1 MTVLTSSR
9 LFSIGGDLSHN
20 GAAIY
25 LHILWDPE
33 TETYSLYVGQSED
46 LKERLGRHEN
56 PYYRHKYPSLHYHVW
71 DARPNDGSTWVVLAQ
86 GEEVDTVVLNLLEAW
101 CSLIFQTLQIKD
113 LLEYLP
119 PGTIL
124 FPHAGTHLNVANPLW
139 QGFAKSKDDI
149 YASAESGERRK
160 AFSDLVR
167 NSEGE
172 YREYYQSLSRNFKDL
187 KYSTNDALREY
198 YLAANRRRVASLSAS
213 ARKRTREGVLHGVN
227 KKVTKGRTGMT
238 VKFGFIDLRF
248 PASLSAVIGDEV
260 HVQGFLTPGLNP
272 NVYATGATP
281 EDPARRLSIKLTT
294 ENDQGRFQVWVTAGG
309 DKTAKMMNT
318 FVEILEGV
326 PDEEI
331 AKRPRRFLG
340 RDRLKGRP
348 RTSYTT

>member
-1 MTVLTSSR
+1 M
-9 LFSIGGDLSHN
+9 
-20 GAAIY
+20 
-25 LHILWDPE
+25 
-33 TETYSLYVGQSED
+33 
-46 LKERLGRHEN
+46 
-56 PYYRHKYPSLHYHVW
+56 
-71 DARPNDGSTWVVLAQ
+71 
-86 GEEVDTVVLNLLEAW
+86 DTVMLNLLEAW

-124 FPHAGTHLNVANPLW
+124 FPHAGTHLNVAHPLW

-149 YASAESGERRK
+149 YASAESGEPRK

-187 KYSTNDALREY
+187 KYSTKDTLREY

-213 ARKRTREGVLHGVN
+213 ARKRTRERLLQGVN
-227 KKVTKGRTGMT
+227 KKLIRSGMR

-248 PASLSAVIGDEV
+248 PVSLSSVISDEV

-281 EDPARRLSIKLTT
+281 EDPARLVF
-294 ENDQGRFQVWVTAGG
+294 N
-309 DKTAKMMNT
+309 
-318 FVEILEGV
+318 
-326 PDEEI
+326 
-331 AKRPRRFLG
+331 
-340 RDRLKGRP
+340 
-348 RTSYTT
+348 

>member
-1 MTVLTSSR
+1 
-9 LFSIGGDLSHN
+9 
-20 GAAIY
+20 
-25 LHILWDPE
+25 
-33 TETYSLYVGQSED
+33 
-46 LKERLGRHEN
+46 
-56 PYYRHKYPSLHYHVW
+56 
-71 DARPNDGSTWVVLAQ
+71 
-86 GEEVDTVVLNLLEAW
+86 VDTVVLNLLEAW

-113 LLEYLP
+113 LLEHLP

-124 FPHAGTHLNVANPLW
+124 FPHAGTHLNFANPLW
-139 QGFAKSKDDI
+139 QGFAKSKGDI

-213 ARKRTREGVLHGVN
+213 ARKRTREGILHGVN
-227 KKVTKGRTGMT
+227 KKVTKSKSFGS
-238 VKFGFIDLRF
+238 VKLGFIDLRF
-248 PASLSAVIGDEV
+248 PASISSIIRDEV

-281 EDPARRLSIKLTT
+281 EDPARRLSIQLT
-294 ENDQGRFQVWVTAGG
+294 NQDGFQVWVTAGG
-309 DKTAKMMNT
+309 DQTAKMMNT

-340 RDRLKGRP
+340 KDRLKGRP